1 MYSFNWWSIVGK
13 KRWKYRKKKYI
24 YIYKY
29 LAYYFIRFPVRFSRS
44 HQDHPLNNNY
54 EIRKRR
60 EISKDFEM
68 TLKIIKKKKKSTL
81 GCDRIAL
88 KNRKTKKRSKDH
100 RSKVSRS
107 VQRNESQS
115 SKSLF
120 QKRREHIIIYS
131 KTIYID
137 LSRTIS

>member
-1 MYSFNWWSIVGK
+1 MYSFNCRSIIGK

-54 EIRKRR
+54 EMRKRR

-68 TLKIIKKKKKSTL
+68 TLKIIKKKKNRRS
-81 GCDRIAL
+81 DAIAL
-88 KNRKTKKRSKDH
+88 RSRIERRKKDPKIIDRKSLDLFNEMNRNP
-100 RSKVSRS
+100 
-107 VQRNESQS
+107 RNHF
-115 SKSLF
+115 SKS
-120 QKRREHIIIYS
+120 EES
-131 KTIYID
+131 T
-137 LSRTIS
+137 